1 MRLRRRYSSI
11 WRSRGRTGNKASVYR
26 KKDAASK
33 YMFLLPGLLG
43 VSFFVLIPFGD
54 VIRRSFYTALS
65 GEFVGLKNYMAV
77 LRNQAFRLAAGNTVR
92 FAGVCL
98 PLLLVSSLMLAVILN
113 SHAKWEKWKTLYLLP
128 MAMPAAT
135 VVLVW
140 KLLFARQGFV
150 NAWLGTHVDFMGENS
165 ALIILVGSYL
175 WKNLGYTLVLWMAGL
190 KAVPVQIMEAAR
202 VDGAGPVQC
211 FLRVTLPSLK
221 GTMYTICVLSFLNSF
236 KVFREAYLVSGA
248 YPQDTIYL
256 LQHVFNNWYVSLEL
270 DKMAAGAVLTAVV
283 LGSIA
288 ILLQKMWERER

>member
-26 KKDAASK
+26 KKDAAAK

-165 ALIILVGSYL
+165 AFIILVGSYV

-211 FLRVTLPSLK
+211 FFRVTLPSLK

-270 DKMAAGAVLTAVV
+270 DKMAAGAVLTAVA